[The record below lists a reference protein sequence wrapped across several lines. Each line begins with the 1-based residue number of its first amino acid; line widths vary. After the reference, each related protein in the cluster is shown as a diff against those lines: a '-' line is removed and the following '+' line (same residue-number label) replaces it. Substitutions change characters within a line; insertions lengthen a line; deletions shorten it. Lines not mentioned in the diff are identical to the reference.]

1 MIDISLFDEGP
12 AAPCPAQFNLA
23 AHVLEG
29 GLACPDKPALEILH
43 PEARE
48 IWHHGRLRRAVL
60 GIGGALLDAGLRGGD
75 ILLLRI
81 GNDVDFPLMF
91 LGAIAVGIVPVPTSA
106 QLTEIEL
113 AAIIKDLAPAAIAL
127 GRGMSRP
134 ALPQAT
140 RCLEARDLRR
150 MRAYAPAAFDMG
162 APDRLAYIIY
172 TSGTSGRPR
181 PVMHAHRAI
190 WARRMMWT
198 GWYDLRP
205 DDRLLHAGAFNWTYT
220 LGTGLCDPW
229 AIGATALIPAE
240 GVDRATLA
248 HMLADHR
255 ATIFAA
261 APGVYRQLLKHAP
274 LPDMPALRHG
284 LSAGEKLPARI
295 RDAWQRETG
304 RPVFEALGMSEVST
318 FVSSCPDMPAPEGA
332 TGRPQKG
339 RRVAVL
345 PADDD
350 MSGLPPPP
358 VPVNTPGILA
368 ISRDDPG
375 LMLGYLGAPE
385 DTAARF
391 RGEWFLTG
399 DMVQMDEQGFITY
412 LGRADDMMNAGGYR
426 VSPLEVEA
434 VLNSHPDIH
443 VSAATAVEVK
453 PDTFVIAAFYESDH
467 DPGHEE
473 LARFCAERLARY
485 KCPRIFRRLDHL
497 PRGANNKI
505 RRAAL
510 RALYGNTP

>member
-1 MIDISLFDEGP
+1 MVKISLFDEGP
-12 AAPCPAQFNLA
+12 CAPCPSPFNLA
-23 AHVLEG
+23 EYVLSA
-29 GLACPDKPALEILH
+29 GLAHPDKPALEILS
-43 PEARE
+43 PEGSEVWTHAA
-48 IWHHGRLRRAVL
+48 LRRAVT
-60 GIGGALLDAGLRGGD
+60 GIAGGLLARGIRPGA

-81 GNDVDFPLMF
+81 GNTVDFPLTF
-91 LGAIAVGIVPVPTSA
+91 LGAIAAGIVPVPTSA
-106 QLTEIEL
+106 QLTGAEVAAMIEEL
-113 AAIIKDLAPAAIAL
+113 DPAAVACGHGVTPPDLAP
-127 GRGMSRP
+127 GRLI
-134 ALPQAT
+134 LPQELAEMRGHPPAT
-140 RCLEARDLRR
+140 FE
-150 MRAYAPAAFDMG
+150 MG

-181 PVMHAHRAI
+181 AVMHAHRAI

-198 GWYDLRP
+198 GWYDLRA

-248 HMLADHR
+248 RMLADHR

-274 LPDMPALRHG
+274 LPDMPAQRHG
-284 LSAGEKLPARI
+284 LSAGEKLPARV

-318 FVSSCPDMPAPEGA
+318 FISASPAMPAPEGA
-332 TGRPQKG
+332 TGRPQRG

-345 PADDD
+345 PADDTATQAQ
-350 MSGLPPPP
+350 PTP

-375 LMLGYLGAPE
+375 LMLGYRGAPE

-399 DMVQMDEQGFITY
+399 DMVQMDERGFITY
-412 LGRADDMMNAGGYR
+412 LGRDDDMMNAGGYR

-434 VLNSHPDIH
+434 VLATHPDIH
-443 VSAATAVEVK
+443 AVAAAAVEVK
-453 PDTFVIAAFYESDH
+453 PDTFVIAAFYESNH
-467 DPGHEE
+467 DLAEDE

-505 RRAAL
+505 RRAEL
-510 RALYGNTP
+510 RALYGKTP